1 MKTNRIVALALIA
14 FGAFGATAS
23 LQSSSY
29 KKIRQELV
37 YSPDRVDQALEVIYA
52 RDPLELDRLY
62 DVSIFG
68 GHVAQFPL
76 DFRSIL
82 AKFKMKM
89 PKEKWKKMTLN
100 QLKELSLKFYSNRL
114 KSLLEDTESGTSRET
129 LRQAL
134 LFLSDDFFNKNGF
147 RYDPVT
153 YRSVKIASAKAFED
167 SRYFTLEEYRKLI
180 NNLMKEYGSDT
191 NETVTCEEEIEPAG
205 YAAAAA

>member
-14 FGAFGATAS
+14 MGAFGATAS

-29 KKIRQELV
+29 KKVRQELV
-37 YSPDRVDQALEVIYA
+37 YSPDRMDQALEVIYA

-62 DVSIFG
+62 DASIFS
-68 GHVAQFPL
+68 GHLTQFPL

-82 AKFKMKM
+82 TKFKMKM

-100 QLKELSLKFYSNRL
+100 QLKELSLKFYANRL
-114 KSLLEDTESGTSRET
+114 KSLLEDTELGTSRET
-129 LRQAL
+129 LKQAL

-153 YRSVKIASAKAFED
+153 YRGVKIASAKAFED

-191 NETVTCEEEIEPAG
+191 SEIVTVEEEGAPTNFAPD
-205 YAAAAA
+205 AA